1 MSSFNV
7 AYSSLLAL
15 IGVLGFIF
23 LFLLSYTLW
32 TRAKKRYWQRY
43 KQKFR
48 DYFSPMLFEFVE
60 GDPGPSDADAL
71 IKNLTKRT
79 QDVRFFL
86 ELMDEMT
93 ELLKGKGREKLDLL
107 IEHELFYE
115 FYRDRLFSFSTS
127 NKLLA
132 CSYFESISSINDRI
146 SARLISLSKSWNL
159 KLAYGAT
166 KALQSSDNK
175 VVRRNALIRF
185 LRRDDISELMVSEL
199 LHLFNDS
206 DNWAQEEISNGLKTI
221 FFQQDI
227 KPQNKRIVVL
237 YLAYKNHYELGS
249 FLLQYLQKL
258 QYSSYKAP
266 LFSGLIEAIG
276 KLHVTK
282 AASIIR
288 SYIEIQNLELR
299 LKCVEALGR
308 LGGEENLVFLMQRLL
323 NAEFPVRKKI
333 IQVMTQDR
341 DTGIALI
348 DQFLIENQKFIA
360 QFKQQTEL
368 PEDLKEI
375 VQNIYSTV
383 RGIKIML
390 PKEMAGDHV

>member
-1 MSSFNV
+1 MSSLNI

-15 IGVLGFIF
+15 IGILAFTF
-23 LFLLSYTLW
+23 LFLFGYTLW

-60 GDPGPSDADAL
+60 GDLGQSDADSV
-71 IKNLTKRT
+71 IQNLTKRT

-93 ELLKGKGREKLDLL
+93 GLLKGKGREKLDLL
-107 IEHELFYE
+107 IEHEMFYE
-115 FYRDRLFSFSTS
+115 FYRQRLFSFSTS

-132 CSYFESISSINDRI
+132 CSYFESSSSINDRI
-146 SARLISLSKSWNL
+146 SARLTALSKSWNL

-166 KALQSSDNK
+166 KALQSSENM

-185 LRRDDISELMVSEL
+185 LKRDDISELMVSEL

-206 DNWAQEEISNGLKTI
+206 GSWAQEQISNGLKTI

-237 YLAYKNHYELGS
+237 YLAYKNHYELS
-249 FLLQYLQKL
+249 RFLLQYLQKL

-266 LFSGLIEAIG
+266 LFSGLVEALG
-276 KLHVTK
+276 KLHVIK
-282 AASIIR
+282 AATIIR
-288 SYIEIQNLELR
+288 SCIEIQNLELR

-308 LGGEENLVFLMQRLL
+308 LGGEKNLVFLMQRML

-333 IQVMTQDR
+333 IQVMTQDI
-341 DTGIALI
+341 DIGITLI
-348 DQFLIENQKFIA
+348 DQFLIANQKFIG
-360 QFKQQTEL
+360 QFKRQKKL

-375 VQNIYSTV
+375 VQNIYSTA
-383 RGIKIML
+383 RGIQIML
-390 PKEMAGDHV
+390 PKEMATDHV